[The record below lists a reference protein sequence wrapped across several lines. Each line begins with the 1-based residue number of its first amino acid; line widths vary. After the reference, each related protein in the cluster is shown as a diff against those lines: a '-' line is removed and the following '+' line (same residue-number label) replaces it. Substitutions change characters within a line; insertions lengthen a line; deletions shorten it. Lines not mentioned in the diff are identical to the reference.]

1 MPTVCSALALA
12 ACGGEQKEVEQ
23 RTVFGPTI
31 ERAVADRLA
40 SRSEKVASLLESGEA
55 CGAKREADL
64 LRNELTEA
72 INDGKVPQLYLE
84 DLSGVVNEIQAQ
96 IPLCTELQR
105 PSSDD
110 DGEKK
115 GEGHK
120 KGKGKKKK
128 KDDEDD

>member
-1 MPTVCSALALA
+1 LPTACSALALA
-12 ACGGEQKEVEQ
+12 ACGGDQKEVEQ
-23 RTVFGPTI
+23 RTVTGPKI

-40 SRSEKVASLLESGEA
+40 TRSEKVAGLLESGEA

-64 LRNELTEA
+64 LRNELTDA

-96 IPLCTELQR
+96 IPLCVEPQR
-105 PSSDD
+105 PRGDD
-110 DGEKK
+110 DEEKGK
-115 GEGHK
+115 GNG

>member
-40 SRSEKVASLLESGEA
+40 SRSEKVASLLDSGEA
-55 CGAKREADL
+55 CAAKREADL
-64 LRNELTEA
+64 LRNELTDA
-72 INDGKVPQLYLE
+72 INDGKVPSLYLE

-96 IPLCTELQR
+96 IPLCAELER
-105 PSSDD
+105 RDD
-110 DGEKK
+110 EKGK
-115 GEGHK
+115 GH
-120 KGKGKKKK
+120 GKGKKKK
-128 KDDEDD
+128 KKKEKKEKKDDDE

>member
-1 MPTVCSALALA
+1 LPTACSALALA
-12 ACGGEQKEVEQ
+12 ACGGDQKEVEQ
-23 RTVFGPTI
+23 RTVPGPKI

-40 SRSEKVASLLESGEA
+40 TRSEKVAGLLESGEA

-64 LRNELTEA
+64 LRNELTDA

-96 IPLCTELQR
+96 IPLCVEPQR
-105 PSSDD
+105 PRGDD
-110 DGEKK
+110 DEEKGK
-115 GEGHK
+115 GNG